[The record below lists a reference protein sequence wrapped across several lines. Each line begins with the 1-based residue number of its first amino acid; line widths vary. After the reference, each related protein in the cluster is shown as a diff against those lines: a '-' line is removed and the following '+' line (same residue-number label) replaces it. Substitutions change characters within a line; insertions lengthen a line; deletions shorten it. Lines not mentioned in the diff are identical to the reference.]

1 MGLFFRNVN
10 ISDGETLAQLSIFIL
25 VANVIGTNIGIPGQ
39 FTFEFAWRIWT
50 WSIVA
55 DIVFIIT
62 MAASFLIPLELHSNS
77 KSFART
83 PMYGILSG
91 IMVYVGYMISWH
103 FVCTL
108 SDPFELGLKVSGSIG
123 HLVYSLV
130 FYGYWGA
137 LACML
142 YSMVI
147 MAASSE
153 KSYAINYGCPYC
165 HCDIPVAPRFSG
177 VASCSNCKK
186 QVEI

>member
-1 MGLFFRNVN
+1 MGTFFRNVG
-10 ISDGETLAQLSIFIL
+10 ISDGNTLALLFIFIL
-25 VANVIGTNIGIPGQ
+25 VANVIGTNIGIPGN

-62 MAASFLIPLELHSNS
+62 MAASFLIPLRLHSSS

-108 SDPFELGLKVSGSIG
+108 SEPFGLGSEFGIDL
-123 HLVYSLV
+123 YSLV
-130 FYGYWGA
+130 YYGYWGA

-142 YSMVI
+142 YSMVV

-153 KSYAINYGCPYC
+153 EYYTINYECPHC
-165 HCDIPVAPRFSG
+165 QCDIPVAPQFTG
-177 VASCSNCKK
+177 LTNCSNCKK
-186 QVEI
+186 LVEI

>member
-1 MGLFFRNVN
+1 MGLFFRNVDV
-10 ISDGETLAQLSIFIL
+10 SSGSTLVTVSLFIL
-25 VANVIGTNIGIPGQ
+25 VANVIGTNIIIPND

-77 KSFART
+77 KFYGKT
-83 PMYGILSG
+83 PVYGILSG

-108 SDPFELGLKVSGSIG
+108 SDPFELGVKTGASID
-123 HLVYSLV
+123 LYYLV

-142 YSMVI
+142 YSMVV

-153 KSYAINYGCPYC
+153 RSYEINYECPYC

-177 VASCSNCKK
+177 VTSCSNCKK
-186 QVEI
+186 QVGI

>member
-1 MGLFFRNVN
+1 MGLFFRNVDV
-10 ISDGETLAQLSIFIL
+10 SSGSTLVTVSLFIL
-25 VANVIGTNIGIPGQ
+25 VANVIGTNIIIPND

-77 KSFART
+77 KFFGKT
-83 PMYGILSG
+83 PVYGILSG

-108 SDPFELGLKVSGSIG
+108 SDPFELGVKAGASID
-123 HLVYSLV
+123 LYYLV

-137 LACML
+137 LTCML
-142 YSMVI
+142 YSMVV

-153 KSYAINYGCPYC
+153 RSYEINYECPYC

-177 VASCSNCKK
+177 VTSCSNCKK
-186 QVEI
+186 QVGI